1 MTCPASHND
10 RSVSTLE
17 HVEQHHREFF
27 VRILERPPLLGCR
40 SQPISPR
47 RSSSPLVVGPLPQH
61 QSGVDKNI
69 EVTPNRIGVQGNL
82 VHKVGHAHSL
92 ATRPEHLK
100 HGIPPGVSKDISSR
114 GHDPL

>member
-1 MTCPASHND
+1 
-10 RSVSTLE
+10 
-17 HVEQHHREFF
+17 
-27 VRILERPPLLGCR
+27 
-40 SQPISPR
+40 
-47 RSSSPLVVGPLPQH
+47 
-61 QSGVDKNI
+61 
-69 EVTPNRIGVQGNL
+69 VTPNRIGVQGNL